1 MTPARPMAATAAAA
15 SSVTGYAW
23 YVVGVLTLCYTLSYI
38 DRQILNV
45 FVGPIR
51 SEFQI
56 SDAQFGLLQGLGFA
70 IFYTLMGL
78 PLGRVVDHANRR
90 NLIVAGI
97 IVWSFFTAVCA
108 VAPNYNWLFIG
119 RVGVG
124 IGEATLG
131 PAAFSIL
138 ADYFPRQRL
147 GLAANL
153 FYVGNLAG
161 ASLALIIGGAVREAV
176 AGTIG
181 VPLLGEIAGWR
192 FVFLLLGV
200 PGMVFAMLVFTVRE
214 PVRSSVQHAAGGGVH
229 KHNVGETIAEILKRW
244 RSIAGVS
251 LAFACQAGAN
261 YGFMAWAVEH
271 FLRAYQWQPGQTT
284 RALGFLIIICGTA
297 GLWIGGLIC
306 NRWQHRGIV
315 DAGLRISI
323 PSAAGVLV
331 FLPAAMLAPSPGLAL
346 ALTAPGLFLL
356 ALPMGAAGASL
367 QLIVPNQLRGQVTA
381 LYLFLLNIGGLPIGS
396 YVPGF
401 LTTHVFR
408 DDSRLGVA
416 VAITIAACASAM
428 LLLIASTRRPY
439 RRDYELMHRAA

>member
-1 MTPARPMAATAAAA
+1 MAATAAPAA
-15 SSVTGYAW
+15 SVTAYAW

-51 SEFQI
+51 GEFQI
-56 SDAQFGLLQGLGFA
+56 TDAQFGLLQGLGFA

-90 NLIVAGI
+90 NLIVFGI
-97 IVWSFFTAVCA
+97 VVWSFFTAVCA
-108 VAPNYNWLFIG
+108 LAPSYNWLFIG

-147 GLAANL
+147 GLAANI

-181 VPLLGEIAGWR
+181 VPVLGEIAGWR
-192 FVFLLLGV
+192 FVFLLLGI
-200 PGMVFAMLVFTVRE
+200 PGMAFAMLVFTVRE
-214 PVRSSVQHAAGGGVH
+214 PVRSGVQRAADGHAHKPNVAESV
-229 KHNVGETIAEILKRW
+229 AEILKRW

-271 FLRAYQWQPGQTT
+271 FLRAHQWQPGQTT
-284 RALGFLIIICGTA
+284 RALGFLTISCGCA
-297 GLWIGGLIC
+297 GLYLGGLIC
-306 NRWQHRGIV
+306 NRWQRRGII
-315 DAGLRISI
+315 DAGLRIAI

-331 FLPAAMLAPSPGLAL
+331 FLSSAMLAATPGMALAL
-346 ALTAPGLFLL
+346 AAPGLLML
-356 ALPMGAAGASL
+356 ALPMGAAGVSL
-367 QLIVPNQLRGQVTA
+367 QHIVPNQLRGQVTA

-396 YVPGF
+396 YVPGY
-401 LTTHVFR
+401 LTTNVFQ
-408 DDSRLGVA
+408 DDQKLGLAVA
-416 VAITIAACASAM
+416 VTIAVCASLM
-428 LLLIASTRRPY
+428 LILIASTRRPY
-439 RRDYELMHRAA
+439 RRDYESMHARAAL